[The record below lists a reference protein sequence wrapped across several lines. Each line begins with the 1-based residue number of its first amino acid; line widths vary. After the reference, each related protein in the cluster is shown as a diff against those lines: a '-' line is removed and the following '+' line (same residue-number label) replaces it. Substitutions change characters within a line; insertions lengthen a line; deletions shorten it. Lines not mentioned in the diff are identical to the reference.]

1 MPKMSSDAR
10 GRAGTAFAALAL
22 ALTLFAPPA
31 AADDPNFS
39 MKGERDDGGSGPAVT
54 VEATQRSSTAHGGAP
69 SSLVGG
75 GSGGSGGGSADNAP
89 AVPAGS
95 GAPVGSGG
103 GPSVPG
109 GRVSGGPLVLVCT
122 GEREGIPGSAARPGD
137 AGAASSHCQY
147 VAGTAPTTPPA
158 DEDGGPADDGG
169 EGEAPPSTEAIVR
182 TALARVPVSGA
193 GLSWQPR
200 KKSYTNVGVPTIV
213 YAAAPTQSHTTT
225 LFGREVSITLTASRF
240 SYDFGDST
248 APLVTSRAGEPWRR
262 GNKEARLTHHYE
274 EVTRGE
280 ERRTITLTTTW
291 DATTTNPF
299 TGETLTLPAVVT
311 TTEESDPFPVSHLR
325 IDLTDTADEQDG
337 H

>member
-1 MPKMSSDAR
+1 M
-10 GRAGTAFAALAL
+10 
-22 ALTLFAPPA
+22 
-31 AADDPNFS
+31 
-39 MKGERDDGGSGPAVT
+39 
-54 VEATQRSSTAHGGAP
+54 
-69 SSLVGG
+69 
-75 GSGGSGGGSADNAP
+75 
-89 AVPAGS
+89 
-95 GAPVGSGG
+95 
-103 GPSVPG
+103 
-109 GRVSGGPLVLVCT
+109 LVCT

-147 VAGTAPTTPPA
+147 VAGPAPTTPPA
-158 DEDGGPADDGG
+158 DKEGEPADDGSGQG
-169 EGEAPPSTEAIVR
+169 EPPSTEAIVR

-213 YAAAPTQSHTTT
+213 YAAAPSQTHTTS
-225 LFGREVSITLTASRF
+225 LFGREVSITLTASHY

>member
-1 MPKMSSDAR
+1 MRAQRHIRTPLVVVFCAWLTIASVSISFADSPGDPENTTFDTQVSGNDVIFKGTYTSSVNSDASSR
-10 GRAGTAFAALAL
+10 QQEPHSPQTSASFPTDDV
-22 ALTLFAPPA
+22 PA
-31 AADDPNFS
+31 A
-39 MKGERDDGGSGPAVT
+39 
-54 VEATQRSSTAHGGAP
+54 
-69 SSLVGG
+69 
-75 GSGGSGGGSADNAP
+75 
-89 AVPAGS
+89 S
-95 GAPVGSGG
+95 GAPGSG
-103 GPSVPG
+103 SVPG
-109 GRVSGGPLVLVCT
+109 GRVSGRPMEMVCT

-158 DEDGGPADDGG
+158 DEGESAEEGGGD
-169 EGEAPPSTEAIVR
+169 EGEPPSTETIVR

-213 YAAAPTQSHTTT
+213 YAASPTQSHTTS
-225 LFGREVSITLTASRF
+225 LFGREVSITLTASRY

-248 APLVTSRAGEPWRR
+248 PPLVTTRAGEPWRR

-274 EVTRGE
+274 ETTSGD
-280 ERRTITLTTTW
+280 ERRVITLTTTW

-299 TGETLTLPAVVT
+299 TGQTLTLPAVVT
-311 TTEESDPFPVSHLR
+311 TTERSDPFPVSHLR

>member
-1 MPKMSSDAR
+1 MLKTSSDAR
-10 GRAGTAFAALAL
+10 GRAGTAFAAVAL

-31 AADDPNFS
+31 AADAPDFNV
-39 MKGERDDGGSGPAVT
+39 ERATDDGNTPGIEFS
-54 VEATQRSSTAHGGAP
+54 ATQRSSAAHGGSP
-69 SSLVGG
+69 SSSVGG
-75 GSGGSGGGSADNAP
+75 GSGSGSAAGGGAP
-89 AVPAGS
+89 AVPAAS
-95 GAPVGSGG
+95 EAPGG
-103 GPSVPG
+103 GSVPG
-109 GRVSGGPLVLVCT
+109 GRAAGRPMEMVCT

-147 VAGTAPTTPPA
+147 VPGTAPTTPTADEGEPA
-158 DEDGGPADDGG
+158 DEESGGV
-169 EGEAPPSTEAIVR
+169 GEAPSTETIVR

-213 YAAAPTQSHTTT
+213 YAASPTQSHTAS
-225 LFGREVSITLTASRF
+225 LFGREVVITLTASRY
-240 SYDFGDST
+240 SYDFGDGT
-248 APLVTSRAGEPWRR
+248 APPLVTARAGEPWRR

-274 EVTRGE
+274 ETTRGG
-280 ERRTITLTTTW
+280 ERRVITLTTTW

-311 TTEESDPFPVSHLR
+311 TTERSDPFPVSHLR

>member
-1 MPKMSSDAR
+1 MLKPFPLRNRAR
-10 GRAGTAFAALAL
+10 MAFALACVFVI
-22 ALTLFAPPA
+22 ANA
-31 AADDPNFS
+31 ASASADTPESNTDFS
-39 MKGERDDGGSGPAVT
+39 VGADENSIVISGNQFSQQTTPSTESGP
-54 VEATQRSSTAHGGAP
+54 SS
-69 SSLVGG
+69 SVG
-75 GSGGSGGGSADNAP
+75 GGSGGGSAAGGGVP
-89 AVPAGS
+89 AVPA
-95 GAPVGSGG
+95 ASGG
-103 GPSVPG
+103 SDAPG
-109 GRVSGGPLVLVCT
+109 GSSRGGRAAGGPLEMVCT

-137 AGAASSHCQY
+137 AGAVSSHCQY

-158 DEDGGPADDGG
+158 EEGEPAEEGG
-169 EGEAPPSTEAIVR
+169 EGEAPSTETIVR

-213 YAAAPTQSHTTT
+213 YAASPTQSHTTS
-225 LFGREVSITLTASRF
+225 LFGREVSITLTASQY
-240 SYDFGDST
+240 SYDFGDGT
-248 APLVTSRAGEPWRR
+248 PPLVTARAGEPWRR

-274 EVTRGE
+274 EVTRGG

-299 TGETLTLPAVVT
+299 TGEMLTLPSIIT
-311 TTEESDPFPVSHLR
+311 TTERSTPFPVSHLR

>member
-1 MPKMSSDAR
+1 MEM
-10 GRAGTAFAALAL
+10 
-22 ALTLFAPPA
+22 
-31 AADDPNFS
+31 
-39 MKGERDDGGSGPAVT
+39 
-54 VEATQRSSTAHGGAP
+54 
-69 SSLVGG
+69 
-75 GSGGSGGGSADNAP
+75 
-89 AVPAGS
+89 
-95 GAPVGSGG
+95 
-103 GPSVPG
+103 
-109 GRVSGGPLVLVCT
+109 VCT

-147 VAGTAPTTPPA
+147 VAGTAPTTPADEGEPA
-158 DEDGGPADDGG
+158 DEGGAG
-169 EGEAPPSTEAIVR
+169 EGEPPSTETIVR

-213 YAAAPTQSHTTT
+213 YAASPTQSHTAS
-225 LFGREVSITLTASRF
+225 LFGREVSITLTASRY

-248 APLVTSRAGEPWRR
+248 PPLVTARAGEPWRR

-274 EVTRGE
+274 ETTSGD
-280 ERRTITLTTTW
+280 ERRVIALTTTW

-299 TGETLTLPAVVT
+299 TGQTLTLPSIIT
-311 TTEESDPFPVSHLR
+311 TTERSDPFPVSHLR

>member
-1 MPKMSSDAR
+1 MEM
-10 GRAGTAFAALAL
+10 
-22 ALTLFAPPA
+22 
-31 AADDPNFS
+31 
-39 MKGERDDGGSGPAVT
+39 
-54 VEATQRSSTAHGGAP
+54 
-69 SSLVGG
+69 
-75 GSGGSGGGSADNAP
+75 
-89 AVPAGS
+89 
-95 GAPVGSGG
+95 
-103 GPSVPG
+103 
-109 GRVSGGPLVLVCT
+109 VCT

-147 VAGTAPTTPPA
+147 VPGTAPTTPT
-158 DEDGGPADDGG
+158 DEGEPADDDGG
-169 EGEAPPSTEAIVR
+169 QGEPPSTETIGR

-200 KKSYTNVGVPTIV
+200 KKSYTNAGVPTIV
-213 YAAAPTQSHTTT
+213 YAATPTQTHTTA
-225 LFGREVSITLTASRF
+225 LFGHEVSITLTASQY

-248 APLVTSRAGEPWRR
+248 PPLVTARAGEPWRR

-274 EVTRGE
+274 EVTRGD

-299 TGETLTLPAVVT
+299 TGQTLTLPSIIT
-311 TTEESDPFPVSHLR
+311 TTEQSTPFPVSHLR

>member
-1 MPKMSSDAR
+1 MPKTSSDAR
-10 GRAGTAFAALAL
+10 GRAGTAFAAVAL
-22 ALTLFAPPA
+22 VLTLFAPPA
-31 AADDPNFS
+31 AADTPDFNV
-39 MKGERDDGGSGPAVT
+39 ERATDDGNTPGIEFS
-54 VEATQRSSTAHGGAP
+54 ATQRSSAAHGGSP
-69 SSLVGG
+69 TSSVGG
-75 GSGGSGGGSADNAP
+75 GSGGGPGSGSAAGGGAP
-89 AVPAGS
+89 AVPAAS
-95 GAPVGSGG
+95 EVPGG
-103 GPSVPG
+103 GSVPG
-109 GRVSGGPLVLVCT
+109 GRAAGRPMEMVCT

-158 DEDGGPADDGG
+158 DEDGGPADDSSGQG
-169 EGEAPPSTEAIVR
+169 EPPSTEAIVR

-213 YAAAPTQSHTTT
+213 YAATPTQSHTTT

>member
-1 MPKMSSDAR
+1 M
-10 GRAGTAFAALAL
+10 AFALACVFVI
-22 ALTLFAPPA
+22 ANA
-31 AADDPNFS
+31 ASASADTPESNTDFS
-39 MKGERDDGGSGPAVT
+39 VGADENSIVISGNQFSQQTTPSTESGP
-54 VEATQRSSTAHGGAP
+54 SS
-69 SSLVGG
+69 SVGG
-75 GSGGSGGGSADNAP
+75 GSGGGSAGGSADNAP
-89 AVPAGS
+89 AVPAAS
-95 GAPVGSGG
+95 EAPGG
-103 GPSVPG
+103 GSVPG
-109 GRVSGGPLVLVCT
+109 GRAAGGPLVMVCT

-147 VAGTAPTTPPA
+147 VPGTAPTTPTADEGEPA
-158 DEDGGPADDGG
+158 DGGGG
-169 EGEAPPSTEAIVR
+169 EGEAPPSTETIVR

-213 YAAAPTQSHTTT
+213 YAATPTQSHTTS
-225 LFGREVSITLTASRF
+225 LFGREVSITLTASQY

-248 APLVTSRAGEPWRR
+248 PPLVTTRAGEPWRR

-274 EVTRGE
+274 ETTRGG

-299 TGETLTLPAVVT
+299 TGQTLTLPSIIT
-311 TTEESDPFPVSHLR
+311 TTEQSSPFPVSHLR

>member
-1 MPKMSSDAR
+1 MEM
-10 GRAGTAFAALAL
+10 
-22 ALTLFAPPA
+22 
-31 AADDPNFS
+31 
-39 MKGERDDGGSGPAVT
+39 
-54 VEATQRSSTAHGGAP
+54 
-69 SSLVGG
+69 
-75 GSGGSGGGSADNAP
+75 
-89 AVPAGS
+89 
-95 GAPVGSGG
+95 
-103 GPSVPG
+103 
-109 GRVSGGPLVLVCT
+109 VCT

-147 VAGTAPTTPPA
+147 VPGTAPTTPA
-158 DEDGGPADDGG
+158 DEGEPADDSRGG
-169 EGEAPPSTEAIVR
+169 QGEPPSTETIVR

-213 YAAAPTQSHTTT
+213 YAASPTQSHTAS
-225 LFGREVSITLTASRF
+225 LFGREVVITLTASQY
-240 SYDFGDST
+240 SYDFGDGT

-274 EVTRGE
+274 EVTRGG
-280 ERRTITLTTTW
+280 ERRVIALTTTW

-311 TTEESDPFPVSHLR
+311 TTERSEPFPVSHLR